1 VHSWAKTPSGN
12 TKGIAPRLRWQR
24 SVARKHFDTTLDFLR
39 VSHISILFLTLQEN
53 RATEPL
59 RKLLDSQPFQLFASY
74 FHVGTGPSSF
84 CPTFTHLL
92 HQTHCLHWFSELF
105 IPCSPYMYYL
115 IWPCPYMYTDFDL
128 HIPTCIDFDLHVPTC
143 IQILIWA
150 YTDFD
155 SRVPRFRSFCPYMYK
170 FWSPCPYMCT
180 DFDLDMYRFWC
191 TCPYMYRF
199 WSPCPYIV
207 RSTYPYM
214 YRFWSTC
221 PFRYTD
227 FDLDSTDFDAR
238 VPTCTDFDLHVPS
251 GIQILIWTVQILMHV
266 SLHKQI
272 LIYMSQK
279 LSIYLMCIHIFDHRV
294 PSCTD

>member
-1 VHSWAKTPSGN
+1 MSLHVYRFWSGH
-12 TKGIAPRLRWQR
+12 IQILI
-24 SVARKHFDTTLDFLR
+24 H
-39 VSHISILFLTLQEN
+39 VS
-53 RATEPL
+53 P
-59 RKLLDSQPFQLFASY
+59 
-74 FHVGTGPSSF
+74 
-84 CPTFTHLL
+84 
-92 HQTHCLHWFSELF
+92 
-105 IPCSPYMYYL
+105 
-115 IWPCPYMYTDFDL
+115 DFDL
-128 HIPTCIDFDLHVPTC
+128 FVPTCTNFDLHVPTC
-143 IQILIWA
+143 VQILIWTC
-150 YTDFD
+150 TDFD
-155 SRVPRFRSFCPYMYK
+155 ARVPT
-170 FWSPCPYMCT
+170 CT
-180 DFDLDMYRFWC
+180 DFDLH
-191 TCPYMYRF
+191 
-199 WSPCPYIV
+199 PYIV